1 MARDII
7 SDLKSDFQKVTP
19 VAYLT
24 KSSLSLLLLCQNQ
37 PAIMT
42 SITSRAARARAT
54 EDMECSVGWRV
65 LIKGETLICTF
76 RIIVVGGQQ
85 PFQA

>member
-1 MARDII
+1 MARDIR
-7 SDLKSDFQKVTP
+7 SDLKSDFRKVTP

-37 PAIMT
+37 PAIVT
-42 SITSRAARARAT
+42 SITSRAARAT